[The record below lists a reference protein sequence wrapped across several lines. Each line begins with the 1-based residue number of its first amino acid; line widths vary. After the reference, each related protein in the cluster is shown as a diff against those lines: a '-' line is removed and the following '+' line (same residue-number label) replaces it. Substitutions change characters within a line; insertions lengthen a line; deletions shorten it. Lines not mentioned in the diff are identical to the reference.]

1 MQIDA
6 MRTCSMIA
14 LFLTLLLL
22 AACSAPGTSTTQQPT
37 SAKNAPSTIGKFGE
51 YALPQPQSGVMR
63 PTVDHQGRI
72 WFGEMA
78 KNALVVFDPRTHTF
92 QQMTP
97 PHGQYG
103 IMGIAVAADDSI
115 WFAEQYANYIGH
127 YFPASKQF
135 KIYMLPRL
143 TTPDPSNKKSTLTLP
158 SGPND
163 LAIDAHGHVWF
174 TEMNADSLGMLD
186 ATTGHIQQYPLS
198 AQKTVQTL
206 DPYGITIDPQG
217 MIWFTEANTNNL
229 GRLDPHTG
237 NIRLFKAPGASN
249 PLMEVISDTHGTIWA
264 TTFDNSTL
272 LKFDP
277 TKAVFT
283 AYVAPTVPNGS
294 SALNSGLYG
303 LTATADGNI
312 WVTVTAANFIAR
324 FNVATGHFTYYQVPT
339 ANSLPLGI
347 VAGTDHTLWFT
358 ESASNKLGMLQS

>member
-1 MQIDA
+1 MPMQTRAI
-6 MRTCSMIA
+6 IP
-14 LFLTLLLL
+14 LLL
-22 AACSAPGTSTTQQPT
+22 AGLFLSLTACSGPGTSTAQQST
-37 SAKNAPSTIGKFGE
+37 SAKGTPSTIGSFRE

-97 PHGQYG
+97 PHGDYG

-135 KIYMLPRL
+135 KIYMLPTL
-143 TTPDPSNKKSTLTLP
+143 TTPDPSNQKNILTLP

-163 LAIDAHGHVWF
+163 IAIDAHGNVWF
-174 TEMNADSLGMLD
+174 TEMNANFLGMLD
-186 ATTGHIQQYPLS
+186 KTTGHIQQYPLS

-206 DPYGITIDPQG
+206 NPYGISIDLQG
-217 MIWFTEANTNNL
+217 IIWFTEASTNNL
-229 GRLDPHTG
+229 GRLDPRTG
-237 NIRLFKAPGASN
+237 SIQIFKAPGASN
-249 PLMEVISDTHGTIWA
+249 PLMEVISDSHGTIWT
-264 TTFDNSTL
+264 TTFDNSSL

-277 TKAVFT
+277 TRAVFT
-283 AYVAPTVPNGS
+283 AYVAPATPNGS
-294 SALNSGLYG
+294 RAMSSGLYG
-303 LTATADGNI
+303 LTLTSDGNI
-312 WVTVTAANFIAR
+312 WVTVTAENFIAC
-324 FNVATGHFTYYQVPT
+324 FNVVTDHFTYYQVPT
-339 ANSLPLGI
+339 ENSLPLGI

-358 ESASNKLGMLQS
+358 ESASNKLGMLQF